1 MPPTEAGHEAVFPCM
16 TMFAGSL
23 YSARGETN
31 CVTEQQNITIFPGH
45 TKKKCW
51 RPNLILSDNASRHC
65 GWDGAW
71 AERTDYSACKLLEQ
85 ESGVME
91 ELEMAEGPADLEISI
106 IIYLI
111 GEMLE
116 KEE

>member
-1 MPPTEAGHEAVFPCM
+1 M

-31 CVTEQQNITIFPGH
+31 VSLHTTSEQQNITNISW
-45 TKKKCW
+45 TYKKKCW

>member
-1 MPPTEAGHEAVFPCM
+1 MCHCTQPL
-16 TMFAGSL
+16 S
-23 YSARGETN
+23 SKIS
-31 CVTEQQNITIFPGH
+31 QIFPGH